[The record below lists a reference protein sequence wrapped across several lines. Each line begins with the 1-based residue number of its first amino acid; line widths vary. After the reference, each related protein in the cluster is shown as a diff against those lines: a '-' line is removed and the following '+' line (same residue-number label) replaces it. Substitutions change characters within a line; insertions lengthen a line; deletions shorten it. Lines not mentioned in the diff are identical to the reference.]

1 MTDDLVKQALAEL
14 GDVVRC
20 HCDEAFRDRGLQ
32 DPECNCDSMD
42 AVRVV
47 LARIEALERER
58 REAALDALAAMG
70 QAQEAYEAQLK
81 AEAKVEQLE
90 REAIL
95 DAKLLADT
103 QALLD
108 TALEAVIDAKLV
120 AEAKLAE
127 VEAERD
133 ATTRLLAAAG
143 DGLRLMA
150 RAEAAEAKL
159 AEAVKMLDERDREY
173 NRLTNG
179 MIERHAATVATL
191 TKKMEA
197 MRGAAEEAAEVIHKA
212 YVSATMEAVNAG
224 PSHPLKDNIDKWRVR
239 CLRAEEALRAAL
251 TTEKTNG

>member
-1 MTDDLVKQALAEL
+1 MTEDDPVKQALAEL

-20 HCDEAFRDRGLQ
+20 RCHEAFRDRGLQ
-32 DPECNCDSMD
+32 DPQCQCDSMD

-47 LARIEALERER
+47 IARIEWLERER
-58 REAALDALAAMG
+58 
-70 QAQEAYEAQLK
+70 
-81 AEAKVEQLE
+81 V
-90 REAIL
+90 L

>member
-1 MTDDLVKQALAEL
+1 MTDDDALKQALAEL

-20 HCDEAFRDRGLQ
+20 CCHEAFRDRGLQ
-32 DPECNCDSMD
+32 DPQCNCDSMD

-47 LARIEALERER
+47 IARIEWLERER
-58 REAALDALAAMG
+58 
-70 QAQEAYEAQLK
+70 
-81 AEAKVEQLE
+81 V
-90 REAIL
+90 L

-150 RAEAAEAKL
+150 RAEAAEA
-159 AEAVKMLDERDREY
+159 
-173 NRLTNG
+173 
-179 MIERHAATVATL
+179 TVATL
-191 TKKMEA
+191 TAQVEA
-197 MRGAAEEAAEVIHKA
+197 MRLSAMKAMTIANGALDSTATEKTFRRDLVQIREE
-212 YVSATMEAVNAG
+212 
-224 PSHPLKDNIDKWRVR
+224 
-239 CLRAEEALRAAL
+239 LRGALWPAAL
-251 TTEKTNG
+251 TTETAND

>member
-1 MTDDLVKQALAEL
+1 MTDELLEEALAEL
-14 GDVVRC
+14 GDVVQCR
-20 HCDEAFRDRGLQ
+20 CDEAYRDRDLQ
-32 DPECNCDSMD
+32 DPQCQCDSMD
-42 AVRVV
+42 AVRTVI
-47 LARIEALERER
+47 ARIEWLERER
-58 REAALDALAAMG
+58 DALFRKAAL
-70 QAQEAYEAQLK
+70 
-81 AEAKVEQLE
+81 AEEW
-90 REAIL
+90 
-95 DAKLLADT
+95 
-103 QALLD
+103 
-108 TALEAVIDAKLV
+108 
-120 AEAKLAE
+120 
-127 VEAERD
+127 RD
-133 ATTRLLAAAG
+133 SDR
-143 DGLRLMA
+143 A

-251 TTEKTNG
+251 TTENQTNG

>member
-1 MTDDLVKQALAEL
+1 MADDLVKRL
-14 GDVVRC
+14 
-20 HCDEAFRDRGLQ
+20 RDIQ
-32 DPECNCDSMD
+32 
-42 AVRVV
+42 
-47 LARIEALERER
+47 
-58 REAALDALAAMG
+58 G
-70 QAQEAYEAQLK
+70 QAGLFASA
-81 AEAKVEQLE
+81 AADRIEQLE
-90 REAIL
+90 RERVL

-120 AEAKLAE
+120 
-127 VEAERD
+127 
-133 ATTRLLAAAG
+133 
-143 DGLRLMA
+143 
-150 RAEAAEAKL
+150 AEAKL

-191 TKKMEA
+191 TAQLEA